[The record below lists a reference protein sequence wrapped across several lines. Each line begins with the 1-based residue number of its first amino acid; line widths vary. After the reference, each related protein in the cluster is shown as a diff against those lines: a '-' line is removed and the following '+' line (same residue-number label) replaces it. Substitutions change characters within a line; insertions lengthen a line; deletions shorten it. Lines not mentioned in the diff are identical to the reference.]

1 MCIMRPAP
9 YPFTLRQAQ
18 YAVAVAD
25 LRSFRRAAE
34 LCRVSQ
40 PALSSQLAGLEEGIG
55 ARLFERDRRR
65 VLPTPAG
72 AQIVDRLRRLL
83 VEADDLVDAARPL
96 ADPMTGALRL
106 GILPTIAPYLLP
118 DAVRG
123 LRKGFPRLSLRWVED
138 RTAALVS
145 ALRAGD
151 LDGAVVALESD
162 VGGLEHAEIG
172 RDEFVLAVPRGHVLS
187 RSQGPVRAA
196 ELDGE
201 PVLLLADGHC
211 FRDQA
216 LAFCSRAGADELGFR
231 ATSLSTLAQ
240 MAAGGAGVTLLPRLS
255 VPIENRRG
263 ALVVRPF
270 APPVPARTLALVWR
284 PRSPLAPAL
293 KPLAAALGESLRRVA
308 AARASPGSP
317 VSSGISD

>member
-1 MCIMRPAP
+1 MRPAP

-18 YAVAVAD
+18 YAVAVGD

-34 LCRVSQ
+34 LCGVSQ

-55 ARLFERDRRR
+55 TRLFERDRRR

-172 RDEFVLAVPRGHVLS
+172 RDEFVLAVPPGHVLS
-187 RSQGPVRAA
+187 RSHGPVRAA

-308 AARASPGSP
+308 AARASPASP
-317 VSSGISD
+317 ESSGISD

>member
-1 MCIMRPAP
+1 MRAAP
-9 YPFTLRQAQ
+9 HPFTLRQAQ
-18 YAVAVAD
+18 YAAAVAD

-40 PALSSQLAGLEEGIG
+40 PALSSQLAALEEGLG
-55 ARLFERDRRR
+55 TRLFERDRRR
-65 VLPTPAG
+65 VIPTPAG
-72 AQIVDRLRRLL
+72 AQILDRLRRLL
-83 VEADDLVDAARPL
+83 VEADDLLDAASAL
-96 ADPMTGALRL
+96 ADPLAGTLRL

-118 DAVRG
+118 DAVAR

-145 ALRAGD
+145 ALRLGE
-151 LDGAVVALESD
+151 LEGAVVTLESD
-162 VGGLEHAEIG
+162 VEGLEHTEIG
-172 RDEFVLAVPRGHVLS
+172 RDEFVLAVPRGHPLA
-187 RSQGPVRAA
+187 RRDDPVRAS
-196 ELDGE
+196 EIDGV
-201 PVLLLADGHC
+201 PILLLEDGHC
-211 FRDQA
+211 FREQA
-216 LAFCSRAGADELGFR
+216 LAFCSRAGAEELGFR

-263 ALVVRPF
+263 TLVVRPF

-293 KPLAAALGESLRRVA
+293 RPLAAALGESVRRVA
-308 AARASPGSP
+308 ARA
-317 VSSGISD
+317 

>member
-1 MCIMRPAP
+1 L
-9 YPFTLRQAQ
+9 TLRQAQ

-40 PALSSQLAGLEEGIG
+40 PALSSQLAALEEALGT
-55 ARLFERDRRR
+55 RLFERDRRR

-72 AQIVDRLRRLL
+72 TELLARLRRLL
-83 VEADDLVDAARPL
+83 VEADDVVDAARRL
-96 ADPMTGALRL
+96 ADPTTGSLRL

-118 DAVRG
+118 DAVPV
-123 LRKGFPRLSLRWVED
+123 LRRGFPRLSLAWIEE
-138 RTAALVS
+138 RTAGLVS
-145 ALRAGD
+145 SLRAGD

-162 VGGLEHAEIG
+162 VGGLERAEIG
-172 RDEFVLAVPRGHVLS
+172 RDEFVLAVPRGHSLAVS
-187 RSQGPVRAA
+187 TDPVAAA

-201 PVLLLADGHC
+201 RVLLLEDGHC

-216 LAFCSRAGADELGFR
+216 LAFCSRAGAEELGFR

-240 MAAGGAGVTLLPRLS
+240 MAAGGGGITLLPRLS

-270 APPVPARTLALVWR
+270 AAPAPARTLALVWR
-284 PRSPLAPAL
+284 PRSPLAAGLRPVADAL
-293 KPLAAALGESLRRVA
+293 REAFHRLP
-308 AARASPGSP
+308 ARAAGRGGPLVRGGS
-317 VSSGISD
+317 

>member
-1 MCIMRPAP
+1 MRPAP

-72 AQIVDRLRRLL
+72 AEIVDRLRRLL
-83 VEADDLVDAARPL
+83 VEADDLVDAAHAL

-187 RSQGPVRAA
+187 RSLGPVRAA

-270 APPVPARTLALVWR
+270 APPAPARTLALVWR

>member
-1 MCIMRPAP
+1 MRLAP

-18 YAVAVAD
+18 YAVAVGD

-34 LCRVSQ
+34 LCGVSQ

-72 AQIVDRLRRLL
+72 AEIVDRLRRLL
-83 VEADDLVDAARPL
+83 VEADDLVDAAHAL

-187 RSQGPVRAA
+187 RSLGPVRAA

-270 APPVPARTLALVWR
+270 APPAPARTLALAWR

>member
-1 MCIMRPAP
+1 MDPAP
-9 YPFTLRQAQ
+9 HPFTLRQAQ

-34 LCRVSQ
+34 LCGVSQ
-40 PALSSQLAGLEEGIG
+40 PALSSQLAALEEGIG

-72 AQIVDRLRRLL
+72 TQLVDRLRRLL
-83 VEADDLVDAARPL
+83 VEADDLVDAARAL
-96 ADPMTGALRL
+96 ADPMAGTMRL

-123 LRKGFPRLSLRWVED
+123 LRKGFPRLSLRWIED

-172 RDEFVLAVPRGHVLS
+172 RDEFVLAVPRGHPLA
-187 RSQGPVRAA
+187 RSPDPVEAA

-201 PVLLLADGHC
+201 RVLLLEDGHC

-240 MAAGGAGVTLLPRLS
+240 MAAGGGGITLLPRLS

-270 APPVPARTLALVWR
+270 APPAPARTLALVWR
-284 PRSPLAPAL
+284 PRSPR
-293 KPLAAALGESLRRVA
+293 AAGLRPVAGALGEAFRRPS
-308 AARASPGSP
+308 ARPAGRA
-317 VSSGISD
+317 GGG

>member
-1 MCIMRPAP
+1 MRPAP

-72 AQIVDRLRRLL
+72 AEIVDRLRRLL
-83 VEADDLVDAARPL
+83 VEADDLVDAAHAL

-187 RSQGPVRAA
+187 RSLGPVRAA

-216 LAFCSRAGADELGFR
+216 LAFCSGAGADELGFR

-270 APPVPARTLALVWR
+270 APPAPARTLALVWR

>member
-1 MCIMRPAP
+1 MRPTP

-72 AQIVDRLRRLL
+72 AEIVDRLRRLL

-187 RSQGPVRAA
+187 RSLGPVRAA

-270 APPVPARTLALVWR
+270 APPAPARTLALVWR
-284 PRSPLAPAL
+284 PRSPVAPAL
-293 KPLAAALGESLRRVA
+293 WPLAAALGESFRRVA

-317 VSSGISD
+317 ESSGIPD

>member
-1 MCIMRPAP
+1 MRPAP

-34 LCRVSQ
+34 LVRVSQ
-40 PALSSQLAGLEEGIG
+40 PALSAQVAELEEGLG
-55 ARLFERDRRR
+55 TRLFERDRRR
-65 VLPTPAG
+65 VLLTPA
-72 AQIVDRLRRLL
+72 AAEVLERLRRLL
-83 VEADDLVDAARPL
+83 VEADDLLDAARPL
-96 ADPMTGALRL
+96 ADPMAGTLRL

-118 DAVRG
+118 DAVKG
-123 LRKGFPRLSLRWVED
+123 LRKGFPRLLLRWVED

-151 LDGAVVALESD
+151 LDSAVVALESD
-162 VGGLEHAEIG
+162 VGGLEHATIG
-172 RDEFVLAVPRGHVLS
+172 RDEFVLAVPRGHPLA
-187 RSQGPVRAA
+187 GGEDPVRPA
-196 ELDGE
+196 ELDGV

-211 FRDQA
+211 FREQA
-216 LAFCSRAGADELGFR
+216 LDFCSRAGADELGFR

-240 MAAGGAGVTLLPRLS
+240 MAAGGAGVTLLPRLA

-270 APPVPARTLALVWR
+270 APPVPARTLVLAWR

-293 KPLAAALGESLRRVA
+293 RPLAAALGESVRRVA
-308 AARASPGSP
+308 L
-317 VSSGISD
+317 SSLR

>member
-1 MCIMRPAP
+1 VRPSP

-18 YAVAVAD
+18 YAAAVAD

-40 PALSSQLAGLEEGIG
+40 PALSSQLAALEEGLG
-55 ARLFERDRRR
+55 TRLFERDRRR
-65 VLPTPAG
+65 VIPTPAG
-72 AQIVDRLRRLL
+72 AQILDRLRRLL
-83 VEADDLVDAARPL
+83 VEADDLLDAAGALVDPL
-96 ADPMTGALRL
+96 AGTLRL

-118 DAVRG
+118 DAVKG
-123 LRKGFPRLSLRWVED
+123 LRKRFPRLSLRWVED
-138 RTAALVS
+138 RTPALVS

-151 LDGAVVALESD
+151 LDGAVVAVESD

-172 RDEFVLAVPRGHVLS
+172 RDEFVLAVPRGHPLA
-187 RSQGPVRAA
+187 RWDDPVSAD
-196 ELDGE
+196 ELDGV
-201 PVLLLADGHC
+201 PVLLLEDGHC

-216 LAFCSRAGADELGFR
+216 LAFCSRAGAGELGFR

-255 VPIENRRG
+255 VPVENRRG
-263 ALVVRPF
+263 GLVVRPF
-270 APPVPARTLALVWR
+270 APPAPARTLVLAWR

-293 KPLAAALGESLRRVA
+293 KPLGAVLGESLLRVA
-308 AARASPGSP
+308 RA
-317 VSSGISD
+317 

>member
-1 MCIMRPAP
+1 MRPAP

-40 PALSSQLAGLEEGIG
+40 PALSSQLAELEEGLG

-72 AQIVDRLRRLL
+72 AQLLDRLRRLL
-83 VEADDLVDAARPL
+83 VEADDLVDAARLL
-96 ADPMTGALRL
+96 ADPMAGTLRL

-118 DAVRG
+118 EAVTA
-123 LRKGFPRLSLRWVED
+123 LRRDFPGLSLVWIED
-138 RTAALVS
+138 RTAALVAS
-145 ALRAGD
+145 LRAGD

-172 RDEFVLAVPRGHVLS
+172 RDEFVLAVPREHPLA
-187 RSQGPVRAA
+187 RSHGPVEAGT
-196 ELDGE
+196 LDGV

-211 FRDQA
+211 FREQA

-240 MAAGGAGVTLLPRLS
+240 MAAGGAGVTLLPRLA
-255 VPIENRRG
+255 VAVENRRG
-263 ALVVRPF
+263 TLVVRPF
-270 APPVPARTLALVWR
+270 APPPPARTLALVWR
-284 PRSPLAPAL
+284 PRSPLARAME
-293 KPLAAALGESLRRVA
+293 PLGQALGGSFRGI
-308 AARASPGSP
+308 AARRRAGRRN
-317 VSSGISD
+317 G

>member
-1 MCIMRPAP
+1 MRPAP

-72 AQIVDRLRRLL
+72 AEIVDRLRRLL
-83 VEADDLVDAARPL
+83 VEADDLVDAAHAL

-187 RSQGPVRAA
+187 RSLGPVRAA

-270 APPVPARTLALVWR
+270 APPAPARTLALVWR
-284 PRSPLAPAL
+284 PRSPVAPAL
-293 KPLAAALGESLRRVA
+293 RPLAAALGESFRRVA

>member
-1 MCIMRPAP
+1 MHPAP

-72 AQIVDRLRRLL
+72 AEIVDRLRRLL

-172 RDEFVLAVPRGHVLS
+172 RDEFVLAVPRGHALS

-270 APPVPARTLALVWR
+270 APPAPARTLALVWR

>member
-1 MCIMRPAP
+1 MRPAP
-9 YPFTLRQAQ
+9 YPFTLRLAQ
-18 YAVAVAD
+18 YAVAVAE

-40 PALSSQLAGLEEGIG
+40 PALSAQLAALEEGVG

-65 VLPTPAG
+65 VLPTPAA
-72 AQIVDRLRRLL
+72 AQVLDRLRRLL
-83 VEADDLVDAARPL
+83 VEADDLLDAARPL
-96 ADPMTGALRL
+96 ADPMAGTLRL
-106 GILPTIAPYLLP
+106 GILPTIGPYLLP
-118 DAVRG
+118 DAVTG
-123 LRKGFPRLSLRWVED
+123 LRKGFPRLALRWVED
-138 RTAALVS
+138 RTAVLVS

-172 RDEFVLAVPRGHVLS
+172 RDEFVLAVPRGHALA
-187 RSQGPVRAA
+187 RSHGPVQAA
-196 ELDGE
+196 ALDGE

-211 FRDQA
+211 FREQA
-216 LAFCSRAGADELGFR
+216 LAFCARAGADELGFR

-255 VPIENRRG
+255 VPVENRRG

-270 APPVPARTLALVWR
+270 APPVPARTLVLVWR
-284 PRSPLAPAL
+284 PRSPLAPSL
-293 KPLAAALGESLRRVA
+293 RPLAGALGESLRRVVT
-308 AARASPGSP
+308 RA
-317 VSSGISD
+317 

>member
-1 MCIMRPAP
+1 VRPSP

-18 YAVAVAD
+18 YAVAVAE

-40 PALSSQLAGLEEGIG
+40 PALSSQVAALEEGLG
-55 ARLFERDRRR
+55 TRLFERDRRR
-65 VLPTPAG
+65 VIPTPAG
-72 AQIVDRLRRLL
+72 AQILDRLRRLL
-83 VEADDLVDAARPL
+83 VEADDLLDAAGALVDPL
-96 ADPMTGALRL
+96 AGTLRL

-118 DAVRG
+118 DAVKG
-123 LRKGFPRLSLRWVED
+123 LRKRFPRLSLRWLED
-138 RTAALVS
+138 RTPALVS

-172 RDEFVLAVPRGHVLS
+172 RDEFVLAVPRGHPLA
-187 RSQGPVRAA
+187 RWDDPVSAD
-196 ELDGE
+196 ELDGV
-201 PVLLLADGHC
+201 PVLLLEDGHC

-216 LAFCSRAGADELGFR
+216 LAFCSRAGAGELGFR

-255 VPIENRRG
+255 VPVENRRG
-263 ALVVRPF
+263 GLVVRPF
-270 APPVPARTLALVWR
+270 APPAPARTLVLAWR

-293 KPLAAALGESLRRVA
+293 KPLGAALGESLLRVA
-308 AARASPGSP
+308 RA
-317 VSSGISD
+317 

>member
-1 MCIMRPAP
+1 MRPTP

-18 YAVAVAD
+18 YAVAVGD

-34 LCRVSQ
+34 LCGVSQ
-40 PALSSQLAGLEEGIG
+40 PALSSQVAELEEGLG

-72 AQIVDRLRRLL
+72 AQLIDRLRRLL

-96 ADPMTGALRL
+96 ADPMTGTLRL

-118 DAVRG
+118 DAVTG

-145 ALRAGD
+145 ALRGGD

-172 RDEFVLAVPRGHVLS
+172 RDEFVLAVPRGHALS
-187 RSQGPVRAA
+187 RSHGPVRAD

-270 APPVPARTLALVWR
+270 APPAPARTLALVWR
-284 PRSPLAPAL
+284 PRSPVAPAL

-308 AARASPGSP
+308 AARA
-317 VSSGISD
+317 

>member
-1 MCIMRPAP
+1 MRPAP
-9 YPFTLRQAQ
+9 HPFTLRQAQ

-40 PALSSQLAGLEEGIG
+40 PALSSQLAGLEEGLG

-65 VLPTPAG
+65 VLLTPAG
-72 AQIVDRLRRLL
+72 EQLLDRLRRLL
-83 VEADDLVDAARPL
+83 VEADDLVDAARRL
-96 ADPMTGALRL
+96 GDPTTGTLRL

-123 LRKGFPRLSLRWVED
+123 LRKRFPGLSLLWVED

-145 ALRAGD
+145 ALRAGG

-162 VGGLEHAEIG
+162 VGGLEHAKIG
-172 RDEFVLAVPRGHVLS
+172 RDEFVLAVPRGHTLALS
-187 RSQGPVRAA
+187 REPVRAA
-196 ELDGE
+196 ELDGQ
-201 PVLLLADGHC
+201 PVLLLEDGHC
-211 FRDQA
+211 FREQA
-216 LAFCSRAGADELGFR
+216 LAFCSRAGAPELGFR

-240 MAAGGAGVTLLPRLS
+240 MTAGGAGITLLPRLA
-255 VPIENRRG
+255 VPVENRRG

-270 APPVPARTLALVWR
+270 VPPVPARTLALAWR
-284 PRSPLAPAL
+284 PRSPLDAAL

-308 AARASPGSP
+308 LTPP
-317 VSSGISD
+317 P

>member
-1 MCIMRPAP
+1 MRPAP

-40 PALSSQLAGLEEGIG
+40 PALSSQIAEIEEGLG
-55 ARLFERDRRR
+55 TRLFERDRRR

-72 AQIVDRLRRLL
+72 AQLLDRLQRLL

-96 ADPMTGALRL
+96 ADPMTGTLRL

-123 LRKGFPRLSLRWVED
+123 LRKGFPRLALRWVED

-172 RDEFVLAVPRGHVLS
+172 RDEFVLAVPRGHALA
-187 RSQGPVRAA
+187 RSHEPVRAD

-211 FRDQA
+211 FREQA

-284 PRSPLAPAL
+284 PRSALAPAL